1 MKVVVIKDLSIW
13 VTQCGHGREAL
24 KISRSASKITFPVL
38 SILRLKTLPNSI
50 FPHYSTGRAK
60 KSRSIKSWQLSRIR
74 WFTAYLVFGRLG
86 FWIEGRL
93 FCSEGLVR
101 LAKSK
106 KRPRKSFLVLV
117 CFGFGL
123 LGFELEN
130 VSARKVWSDWRRVR
144 RGRADPLQADGAA
157 QRPQRHDS
165 ITYCPLLDICFEKMV
180 FKSNTALLWTSVLK
194 KWSSS
199 QMLPS
204 FGHLLWKNGLKVK
217 YCPPLDIGLEKM
229 VFKSN
234 AALFWTFAL
243 KKWSQ
248 SQELPCFGLFW
259 RWTFLVFFAPL
270 PLKKSVWPSI
280 SALPI
285 AFDDCSIRHDPYVI

>member
-1 MKVVVIKDLSIW
+1 MKVLVIKDLSIW
-13 VTQCGHGREAL
+13 VAQCGHGREAL

-165 ITYCPLLDICFEKMV
+165 ITYCPPLDICLEKMIP
-180 FKSNTALLWTSVLK
+180 KSRTALLWTFLTVNFPCVFCSFASEEKCLAFNLSVTYCL
-194 KWSSS
+194 WWLLYTPRS
-199 QMLPS
+199 LRHIIRLFCVFVFFFLRIIRIS
-204 FGHLLWKNGLKVK
+204 FLNLMNHDNRRKSLLW
-217 YCPPLDIGLEKM
+217 CPSLL
-229 VFKSN
+229 SN
-234 AALFWTFAL
+234 AHPKLT
-243 KKWSQ
+243 
-248 SQELPCFGLFW
+248 
-259 RWTFLVFFAPL
+259 APA
-270 PLKKSVWPSI
+270 KAAI
-280 SALPI
+280 I
-285 AFDDCSIRHDPYVI
+285 I